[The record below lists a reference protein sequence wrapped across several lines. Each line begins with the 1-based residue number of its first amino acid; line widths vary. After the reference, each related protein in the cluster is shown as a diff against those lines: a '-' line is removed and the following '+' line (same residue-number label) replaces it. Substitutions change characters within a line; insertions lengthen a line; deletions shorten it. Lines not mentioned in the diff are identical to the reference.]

1 MLQPK
6 KKSVKKKPT
15 YSENNFEKKNSVPSY
30 MSDFVTKKYKASKSG
45 KVSSSTRKHYEA
57 PTRGGGS
64 LSFVDRKTK
73 SVDTTGYSAGKPYY
87 TVTTVNQPEK
97 TWNKPEY
104 KKSTKIIPRKDVP
117 KTLESMK
124 KGTGMK
130 EKEKKAGYKKGGSI
144 KSKK

>member
-15 YSENNFEKKNSVPSY
+15 YSEKNFEKKSYDPSY
-30 MSDFVTKKYKASKSG
+30 MDDFVTKKYKASKSG
-45 KVSSSTRKHYEA
+45 KVSASTRKHYEA
-57 PTRGGGS
+57 TTYGGGS
-64 LSFVDRKTK
+64 RTFVDRKSK
-73 SVDTTGYSAGKPYY
+73 SVDTTGYSAGKPYF
-87 TVTTVNQPEK
+87 TVTTVN
-97 TWNKPEY
+97 KPEVAVGKSLY
-104 KKSTKIIPRKDVP
+104 EKSTKIIPRKDVP

>member
-1 MLQPK
+1 MD
-6 KKSVKKKPT
+6 
-15 YSENNFEKKNSVPSY
+15 
-30 MSDFVTKKYKASKSG
+30 DFVTKKYKASKSG
-45 KVSSSTRKHYEA
+45 KVSASTRKHYEA